1 MVTKLKLTLTI
12 EHRSVA
18 QRSVTIQ
25 QVFHELSCFRSS
37 KEKGWKKT
45 RRKKM
50 TRGKHK
56 KNPLSQSQVV
66 HYMLC
71 CNAGICA
78 PTDLVLLSA
87 AGLTLCDIRACCVDK
102 EGIKQRCFLSQ
113 PCLTAADTDLFT
125 TTLTHVCSITS
136 SRNTCASPSLCKST
150 QRIFV
155 FCHFSLQTVGNDV
168 SQREDNQPIIDQLI
182 KGTTIL
188 LIS

>member
-1 MVTKLKLTLTI
+1 MVTDLKLTLTI

-56 KNPLSQSQVV
+56 KNPLSSSQVV

-113 PCLTAADTDLFT
+113 PCLSCNNHSRWHRPLHHDVNSRLLHHVLPQHMCITKSLQINTTYLRVLPFFT
-125 TTLTHVCSITS
+125 TDSGKRCQSA
-136 SRNTCASPSLCKST
+136 R
-150 QRIFV
+150 R
-155 FCHFSLQTVGNDV
+155 
-168 SQREDNQPIIDQLI
+168 QLADYR
-182 KGTTIL
+182 L
-188 LIS
+188 AD